1 MAVQA
6 LQGFHQVPWPFSY
19 ALRQCRLWLGSFDI
33 HHVFR
38 EETKL
43 QIGWQPRAY
52 SHQDMMIYSH
62 LHLLPREVQKTLFFD
77 EGGLLS
83 FRN

>member
-1 MAVQA
+1 MHNVEVESGLKVAVQA

-43 QIGWQPRAY
+43 QIGWQLVLI
-52 SHQDMMIYSH
+52 HI
-62 LHLLPREVQKTLFFD
+62 KT
-77 EGGLLS
+77 
-83 FRN
+83 